1 MNLPLSV
8 SIGEA
13 TNSGIKAVNQDYIG
27 HSIPKEPLLSSK
39 GIVLAMADGISS
51 SQVSQVASESAI
63 SGFLDDYYC
72 TSDAWSVENSVQKV
86 AQAINSWL
94 YTQTYN
100 SPYRFDKD
108 KGYVCTF
115 SALVLKANTAHIFHT
130 GDTRIYQLSGDNL
143 EQLTEDHRRIVSP
156 EKSYLTKALGIHP
169 NITLDYQGK
178 KLVQGDIYI
187 LATDGIYEFLNEEEI
202 VQTIN
207 ESSSLNKAAEALVA
221 SALKLGSDDNLSIQ
235 IVRINH
241 IAQYQ
246 LGEVNELTNL
256 PLPPKLS
263 PRMTIDNY
271 EILREIYISSR
282 SHVYLAKDNE
292 TQQNV
297 VIKVPST
304 ELSTD
309 NLYIERFLLEE
320 WIGKRIKNPHV
331 AIAILPKH
339 RRNFLYLVTEYIEGR
354 TLTQWIIDNPT
365 PKLEHV
371 RDIVEQIAKGLQAF
385 HRQEMV
391 HQDLRPE
398 NIMIDNSNVVKII
411 DFGSTYIAGVNDDHD
426 DTSDNMRGTMR
437 YSAPEYFLGQ
447 SGTPQSDIF
456 SLAVITYQMLSGK
469 FPYHVN
475 IAQAKSISA
484 QRKLKYRSI
493 IDDDS
498 ELPLW
503 IDDAL
508 QKALNIQPLKRHSV
522 LSEFIADLR
531 RPNKAF
537 ETRTLPP
544 LIQRDPVMF
553 WQIVSCLLFM
563 VILLQ
568 QFIT

>member
-207 ESSSLNKAAEALVA
+207 ESSSLNKAA
-221 SALKLGSDDNLSIQ
+221 
-235 IVRINH
+235 H
-241 IAQYQ
+241 
-246 LGEVNELTNL
+246 
-256 PLPPKLS
+256 
-263 PRMTIDNY
+263 
-271 EILREIYISSR
+271 
-282 SHVYLAKDNE
+282 
-292 TQQNV
+292 
-297 VIKVPST
+297 
-304 ELSTD
+304 
-309 NLYIERFLLEE
+309 
-320 WIGKRIKNPHV
+320 
-331 AIAILPKH
+331 
-339 RRNFLYLVTEYIEGR
+339 
-354 TLTQWIIDNPT
+354 
-365 PKLEHV
+365 
-371 RDIVEQIAKGLQAF
+371 
-385 HRQEMV
+385 
-391 HQDLRPE
+391 
-398 NIMIDNSNVVKII
+398 
-411 DFGSTYIAGVNDDHD
+411 
-426 DTSDNMRGTMR
+426 
-437 YSAPEYFLGQ
+437 
-447 SGTPQSDIF
+447 
-456 SLAVITYQMLSGK
+456 
-469 FPYHVN
+469 
-475 IAQAKSISA
+475 
-484 QRKLKYRSI
+484 
-493 IDDDS
+493 
-498 ELPLW
+498 
-503 IDDAL
+503 
-508 QKALNIQPLKRHSV
+508 
-522 LSEFIADLR
+522 
-531 RPNKAF
+531 
-537 ETRTLPP
+537 
-544 LIQRDPVMF
+544 
-553 WQIVSCLLFM
+553 
-563 VILLQ
+563 
-568 QFIT
+568 